1 MNQIQITP
9 WSKIINGIASWLLG
23 LLWVLPLLYMVWAAF
38 HSGSDAISFD
48 LSSPWRLDNFFEA
61 WTMAPFVT
69 YMWNTFCFVTLLLAL
84 QIVVCTLAAYALARL
99 EFKGKSIIFGAILL
113 QLMIMPEAL
122 ISENYQRIA
131 NLNAIDTYW
140 AIALPYIASAFG
152 IFLLRQT
159 FMQVPQELEDAARVE
174 GLSRFATILKVY
186 VPLAKPTYLAYGL
199 VSISYHWNNFLW
211 PVVVTNTEQSR
222 PITVGIAL
230 FGSPEI
236 GVDWGVLSAGTLIS
250 ISPLLAIFLIF
261 QKQFMQSFM
270 NSGLK

>member
-1 MNQIQITP
+1 MNQIHITP

-84 QIVVCTLAAYALARL
+84 QIVVCTLALYALARL
-99 EFKGKSIIFGAILL
+99 DFKGKSIIFGAILL

-211 PVVVTNTEQSR
+211 YCRSDQHRTKPPYYGWNRAVRLTGNRGRLGRSECGNTDFY
-222 PITVGIAL
+222 IAFAGNL
-230 FGSPEI
+230 SYLPKTIHAVFYEFGS
-236 GVDWGVLSAGTLIS
+236 
-250 ISPLLAIFLIF
+250 
-261 QKQFMQSFM
+261 
-270 NSGLK
+270 